1 MFINLKGFAI
11 HVAASESFG
20 ILPKVSFCFL
30 GTVQISIQFGSD
42 ILYFH
47 MKMFR
52 KKILGKTQCQ
62 LESEE
67 IVVAIDESLLELINQ
82 KRFAF

>member
-11 HVAASESFG
+11 HVAASKIFG
-20 ILPKVSFCFL
+20 NLSKVPPCFL

-42 ILYFH
+42 FLYFH
-47 MKMFR
+47 RKMFR
-52 KKILGKTQCQ
+52 KKILGKTKYQ

-67 IVVAIDESLLELINQ
+67 IVVAMDENLLELVNQ
-82 KRFAF
+82 KRFTF